1 MSLKKLALVTAMFA
15 ATSGAFAMEAMDEES
30 LAATTGQDGISI
42 ALSTSAAVNVIV
54 HDKDGFGT
62 LTDSGAIVLT
72 GIKLNGA
79 GGVGKA
85 AVDIDIDA
93 GASAA
98 TVDDAILN
106 IGVSLG
112 AAQIDLGALS
122 VANSS
127 RTGAGVG
134 WGTDAGTDSGT
145 LLDLGVIDLAA
156 GTTINLQ
163 LGNELQGHMIVM
175 DTTLT
180 GGLSLSGVGLNDVGG
195 LITGGSISVG
205 TLNVNNAGASNDLD
219 AIIGVDATT
228 TGLVLT
234 LTQVGDATNGLDVT
248 MANVVLGGG
257 AGIGDVEIV
266 GLNVNGDTVTV
277 SGH

>member
-15 ATSGAFAMEAMDEES
+15 ATSGAFAMEAMDEEA

-42 ALSTSAAVNVIV
+42 GLNTSAAVNVII
-54 HDKDGFGT
+54 HDKDGFTGQT
-62 LTDSGAIVLT
+62 NSGAIVLT
-72 GIKLNGA
+72 GISLAGA
-79 GGVGKA
+79 GGVGNA
-85 AVDIDIDA
+85 AIDIDIDA
-93 GASAA
+93 GATAA
-98 TVDDAILN
+98 AANDATLN
-106 IGVSLG
+106 IGITLG
-112 AAQIDLGALS
+112 AAQMDLGVLS
-122 VANSS
+122 VANSA
-127 RTGAGVG
+127 REGGVG
-134 WGTDAGTDSGT
+134 WGTDAGTDSGA
-145 LLDLGVIDLAA
+145 LLDMGVIDLAA

-163 LGNELQGHMIVM
+163 LGNEPQGHLMII

-195 LITGGSISVG
+195 ALNGGSISVG

-219 AIIGVDATT
+219 AIIGVDATA